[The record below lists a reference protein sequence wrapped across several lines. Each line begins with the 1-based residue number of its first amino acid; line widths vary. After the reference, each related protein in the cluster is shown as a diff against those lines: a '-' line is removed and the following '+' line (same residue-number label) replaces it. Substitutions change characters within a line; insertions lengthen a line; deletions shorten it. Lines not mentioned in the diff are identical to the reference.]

1 MSRIIEA
8 TTAAEYFS
16 LCNEL
21 ACDQLDLFRG
31 QTNNYPK
38 IIPSLYRTTTVG
50 EESHDSIIRLFVNCY
65 RLGSYEIIK
74 EKYIDNINESYG
86 QGHNK
91 GFESWDSFYEFV
103 ELIQAL
109 PGGDDL
115 NYKREDFIWGV
126 ISSLEMNWDRHGDAL
141 LQHYGIPSRAL
152 NVSYNAAVA
161 LWFAAHS
168 FRKLT
173 DGTATYVPGGEGQP
187 VAYVFSSSG
196 VEIEDLRVGPES

>member
-86 QGHNK
+86 QGRNK

-152 NVSYNAAVA
+152 DVSYKPLLLYGSPRTRSEN
-161 LWFAAHS
+161 L
-168 FRKLT
+168 R
-173 DGTATYVPGGEGQP
+173 TAQLPMCRG
-187 VAYVFSSSG
+187 ARASRLCMSSPAPELRLRISG
-196 VEIEDLRVGPES
+196 R